1 MSALIIGSGSD
12 ISRDMLEPEKL
23 NIEYVICADGGLE
36 KVENLQ
42 LIPNSIIGDL
52 DSVDDIV
59 LKKYL
64 DMNIELKKYSAEKNY
79 TDMELAIEYAIEK
92 GFNDIILIGATG
104 LRLDHTVANIML
116 IERYYK
122 KGIHIKVIDNNNCIQ
137 IVTNNMEINNKRNYF
152 VSIVPITDS
161 IEGISLM
168 GFKYPLDSVDVK
180 RGSTLCISNQIT
192 SEKGNILLDKGAALV
207 FISKD

>member
-79 TDMELAIEYAIEK
+79 TDMELAIEYAIKK